1 MTTEPPDTHSSAH
14 APVPLALKSNE
25 GLGVTV
31 GDAVM
36 LRADLYEGPDDC
48 HPGGY
53 LAKKGEKLIVRKVKT
68 DYALPWSDPLCVN
81 VSHEDRTDGLTFAV
95 RQSEIEPWRVTPNE

>member
-1 MTTEPPDTHSSAH
+1 MTEAKQTDPPLVFGSTD
-14 APVPLALKSNE
+14 

-36 LRADLYEGPDDC
+36 LRADLYEGSDDC

-68 DYALPWSDPLCVN
+68 DYLLPWSDPMCIN
-81 VSHEDRTDGLTFAV
+81 VSHEDRTDDLTFVV
-95 RQSEIEPWRVTPNE
+95 RQSEIEPWREPPNVEVTWSPP